1 MCVSCVYVQNVYV
14 NISRITAV
22 GKRLLEGGHYA
33 AMQIQQLSAQL
44 EREWKAFASALDERS
59 AMLEMSA
66 SFHQKADQVVQ
77 KYTLRDV
84 WLISAPFTYAGLTGT
99 FLRD

>member
-1 MCVSCVYVQNVYV
+1 MSCVYVQNVYV
-14 NISRITAV
+14 NISRIVAV

-66 SFHQKADQVVQ
+66 SFHQKADQVGQ
-77 KYTLRDV
+77 KYRFY
-84 WLISAPFTYAGLTGT
+84 LITRCQAHQCSI
-99 FLRD
+99 

>member
-1 MCVSCVYVQNVYV
+1 MCQIHVDSGYSYGLGVSHVCVQNVYV
-14 NISRITAV
+14 NISRIVAV
-22 GKRLLEGGHYA
+22 GKRLLDGGHYA

-66 SFHQKADQVVQ
+66 SFHQKADQVRVHG
-77 KYTLRDV
+77 
-84 WLISAPFTYAGLTGT
+84 FT
-99 FLRD
+99 

>member
-1 MCVSCVYVQNVYV
+1 MPCVSMQNVYV
-14 NISRITAV
+14 NISRIVTV

-66 SFHQKADQVVQ
+66 SFHQKADQVRQ
-77 KYTLRDV
+77 KHVYTIMSGLGFRCM
-84 WLISAPFTYAGLTGT
+84 ISMHRSNIKAGKT
-99 FLRD
+99 

>member
-1 MCVSCVYVQNVYV
+1 MPCVSTQNVYV
-14 NISRITAV
+14 NISRIVAV

-33 AMQIQQLSAQL
+33 AVQIQQLSAQL

-66 SFHQKADQVVQ
+66 SFHQKADQVRH
-77 KYTLRDV
+77 TRIDAITSGRDFQRM
-84 WLISAPFTYAGLTGT
+84 ISMRLTNTKAGKT
-99 FLRD
+99 